1 LGPRQRPH
9 CRLGRLQVY
18 SPRLCRGYLQH
29 RRILA
34 VEPLVVTAELEDIAD
49 KLERLNAGLAVEQ
62 AMAALTSAPGV

>member
-1 LGPRQRPH
+1 
-9 CRLGRLQVY
+9 
-18 SPRLCRGYLQH
+18 
-29 RRILA
+29 